1 MKKENKFFMYSIVV
15 TMVSIIFFTIM
26 GVLKNEYWRYI
37 IYEKSPM
44 GYYEATVLFLCFGL
58 SLINC
63 IKYYKDNNK
72 INIRRAVIVAGFFYL
87 FLDEKF
93 AIHEYIREQILKPNK
108 IKIDILYWMEP
119 GDYALLGVLI
129 LGLITAIFLLK
140 ELKKNKRGFI
150 FFIIGVLFSIMA
162 VLDDSL
168 NLKGMNIEIQK
179 MIQYAEEIIETC
191 GMICF
196 LNFAGTVMI
205 QNKISESVI
214 VDKEYKM

>member
-15 TMVSIIFFTIM
+15 TMIIITLFTIM

-44 GYYEATVLFLCFGL
+44 GYYEALLLFLCFVVSGM
-58 SLINC
+58 NF
-63 IKYYKDNNK
+63 IKYSRENNK
-72 INIRRAVIVAGFFYL
+72 INISRGIITMGFFYL

-93 AIHEYIREQILKPNK
+93 GIHENIRERILKPNG
-108 IKIDILYWMEP
+108 IKIDFLYWMEP
-119 GDYALLGVLI
+119 GDYALLGILI
-129 LGLITAIFLLK
+129 LGLITAMFLLK

-150 FFIIGVLFSIMA
+150 FFTIGVLFSIMA

-196 LNFAGTVMI
+196 LNSVVTVML
-205 QNKISESVI
+205 QNKNSGAVR
-214 VDKEYKM
+214 VDK